1 VPPRPLFPGAIGATC
16 EHEPATHEV
25 IMSKNA
31 IKGVPALLADARR
44 ALGLNQAQLGDLLGS
59 SKRTVQRWET
69 KRAVASPQELA
80 TLAAHVH
87 PHDAETAADL
97 AAAIGQTLESL
108 GIVAPP
114 APPPPP
120 AAPPPPPPP
129 PGPPPMP
136 RDLAVDAVV
145 CVASDAL
152 GAMPAAVR
160 GGLLA
165 AFRRARMLGLSC
177 EEVEQALGAAKAE
190 PDVSR

>member
-1 VPPRPLFPGAIGATC
+1 
-16 EHEPATHEV
+16 
-25 IMSKNA
+25 MSKNA
-31 IKGVPALLADARR
+31 IKAIPALLGDARR
-44 ALGLNQAQLGDLLGS
+44 ALGLNQAQLADLVGS

-69 KRAVASPQELA
+69 KRGLPSSRDLA

-120 AAPPPPPPP
+120 PAPPPAPP

-165 AFRRARMLGLSC
+165 AFRRARQLGLSC
-177 EEVEQALGAAKAE
+177 EEVERALGAAPKPEAE
-190 PDVSR
+190 PPR